1 MLLIKNAHVIDA
13 KTHTDAVLD
22 ILIERDRIIR
32 MESCISLDS
41 CKESEPT
48 MIDALGN
55 YVLPGLVD
63 VHVHF
68 RDPGFTYK
76 EDIETGAE
84 AAAKGG
90 ITSVVLMANTK
101 PVVDNVETLKYV
113 LSKGADTRIHVHT
126 CAAITKDLK
135 GGNLRICRC
144 S

>member
-63 VHVHF
+63 VHVHSET
-68 RDPGFTYK
+68 RDLPTK
-76 EDIETGAE
+76 RI
-84 AAAKGG
+84 
-90 ITSVVLMANTK
+90 LK
-101 PVVDNVETLKYV
+101 PVQRQQPKEVSPL
-113 LSKGADTRIHVHT
+113 
-126 CAAITKDLK
+126 
-135 GGNLRICRC
+135 
-144 S
+144 